1 MDNNQQ
7 QRYKRNIQLP
17 EIGIEGQQKIAAARV
32 LIIGI
37 GGLGSPVAL
46 YLAAAG
52 VGTLGLMDFDNVDI
66 TNLQRQ
72 IIHYT
77 PDIDTPKVD
86 SAKKKLRQLN
96 PDIRLVTYQQLFNAD
111 NAQQIVNEYDILVD
125 ATDNSTAKF
134 FINDIAVKYRKPLVH
149 GAINQFSG
157 VVMTILPNHANYR
170 DLFPEE
176 PTSTPPS
183 SDYGIL
189 GAIAGTIGTIQATE
203 VLKLITNSGAP
214 LTDTLLIYD
223 ALKMEFQKIIV

>member
-7 QRYKRNIQLP
+7 ERYKRNILLP
-17 EIGIEGQQKIAAARV
+17 EIGIEGQQKISAARV
-32 LIIGI
+32 LIIGV

-66 TNLQRQ
+66 SNLQRQ
-72 IIHYT
+72 VIHYT

-111 NAQQIVNEYDILVD
+111 NAKEIVNDYDILVD
-125 ATDNSTAKF
+125 ATDNSAAKF
-134 FINDIAVKYRKPLVH
+134 FINDTAVRYRKPLVH

-170 DLFPEE
+170 DVFPEQ

-183 SDYGIL
+183 SNYGIL

-203 VLKLITNSGAP
+203 VLKLITNSGTP

-223 ALKMEFQKIIV
+223 ALKMEFQKITV